1 MAAQKGSAMLM
12 KVGNGGSP
20 ETFTTIAGLRSTSLT
35 INNESVDV
43 TNKDSSGKRTMLAA
57 AGVQSISVSG
67 SGVFTDAA
75 SETTVKTNALADTQ
89 DNYQFLVPDF
99 GTFTGAFQI
108 TSLEYAGEFNGEVT
122 YSISFE
128 SAGAITFATEVKGSK
143 GNISA
148 MLNGDMLE
156 VPNELGKNPT
166 TVIVDG
172 KTYNILSCVLDERD
186 NILKIQLATAS
197 TKKEKSDDKPTKGRD

>member
-20 ETFTTIAGLRSTSLT
+20 ETFTTIGGLRSTSLT
-35 INNESVDV
+35 VNNESVDV
-43 TNKDSSGKRTMLAA
+43 TNKDSSGKRTLLAA

-75 SETTVKTNALADTQ
+75 SEATVKTNALADTQ
-89 DNYQFLVPDF
+89 NNYQFLVPDF

-122 YSISFE
+122 YSVSFE
-128 SAGAITFATEVKGSK
+128 SAGTITFATV
-143 GNISA
+143 
-148 MLNGDMLE
+148 
-156 VPNELGKNPT
+156 
-166 TVIVDG
+166 
-172 KTYNILSCVLDERD
+172 
-186 NILKIQLATAS
+186 
-197 TKKEKSDDKPTKGRD
+197 